1 MENNY
6 NDGFVNDLK
15 KEPARPQFLSVLCV
29 LTFIWSGIMIL
40 GYGILACCL
49 AFGEET
55 ANMFVERM
63 TESNPTINISDPA
76 EFCKQI
82 GMVGVLGLL
91 AKTVTLIG
99 AIMMWKLNKIGFF
112 LYIAAELSTYFFGL
126 DINASTEEG
135 KSYGFLIFTII
146 LDLIFVG
153 MYALNLKHM
162 NKERL
167 NNNVA

>member
-1 MENNY
+1 
-6 NDGFVNDLK
+6 
-15 KEPARPQFLSVLCV
+15 
-29 LTFIWSGIMIL
+29 
-40 GYGILACCL
+40 
-49 AFGEET
+49 
-55 ANMFVERM
+55 MFVERM